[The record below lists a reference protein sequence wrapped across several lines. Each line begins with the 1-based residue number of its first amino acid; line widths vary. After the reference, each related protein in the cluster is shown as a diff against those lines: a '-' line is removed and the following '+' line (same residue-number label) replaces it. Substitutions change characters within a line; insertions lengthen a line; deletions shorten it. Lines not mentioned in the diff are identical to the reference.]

1 MIDENGYTSSPARGT
16 TDTVK
21 STGYALVRERTVP
34 LSDKENFQSV
44 PYEFVPALTPEL
56 VERFWAKAAKAGPD
70 ECWLWQGAR
79 NGNGYGNYRVPGR
92 VTVTA
97 SRYAYFI
104 ATKRWPGRYLVC
116 HACDTPLCVNPAHLW
131 LGLPADNT
139 RDMVEKGRARNGD
152 RRGSKNPRAKLS
164 EDAVREIKRL
174 IETGLSNTVIAERFS
189 VHHSTVSLIRLGLK
203 WRHVA

>member
-1 MIDENGYTSSPARGT
+1 MIPRETPPSAQASVQVENGDARTSQERAGR
-16 TDTVK
+16 TDTRATQPV
-21 STGYALVRERTVP
+21 SETFTAW
-34 LSDKENFQSV
+34 
-44 PYEFVPALTPEL
+44 VPALTPEL
-56 VERFWAKAAKAGPD
+56 IDRFWGKVTKAGPD
-70 ECWLWQGAR
+70 ECWMWQGAC
-79 NGNGYGNYRVPGR
+79 NGNGYGSFRVPGR
-92 VTVTA
+92 MTVTA

-104 ATKRWPGRYLVC
+104 ATKKWPGRYLVC

-174 IETGLSNTVIAERFS
+174 IETGMSNMAIGERFS

-203 WRHVA
+203 WKHVA